1 MADLQCLSAD
11 SHIVEPAEIF
21 AGLEQRFGDAAPR
34 IGKDPD
40 LGDVLITGPGRGL
53 PVGRLGIA
61 GNRLDN
67 AATHELIKRGYE
79 GLRPGVY
86 DPRERLKD
94 QDADGVQL
102 EVIYPSLCFSIFP
115 IQDPRI
121 VAAVFERYNDWL
133 WDYCSYAPD
142 RLMGLALIPLHDVE
156 LGMKEFERAVKKGYR
171 GVCIPC
177 TAPEERPYS
186 DPAYD
191 RFWAAAQ
198 EAGTPVTMHIFT
210 SAAPGMGLPPS
221 WGPIHSYALALAAG
235 ALTVGTLIC
244 SGVAHRY
251 PELKFVATEW
261 ETGWVAHWLDRLD
274 HATYRSRSAAAPELD
289 MAPSDYFRRQFY
301 VTFED
306 DEIGIMTAEQIGVD
320 NMLWGSDF
328 PHHDSIWPNSQ
339 KVLAEIFQ
347 RVPED
352 RRAEYRRKMTVDNVT
367 QLYGLGDLL
376 R

>member
-1 MADLQCLSAD
+1 
-11 SHIVEPAEIF
+11 
-21 AGLEQRFGDAAPR
+21 
-34 IGKDPD
+34 
-40 LGDVLITGPGRGL
+40 
-53 PVGRLGIA
+53 
-61 GNRLDN
+61 
-67 AATHELIKRGYE
+67 
-79 GLRPGVY
+79 
-86 DPRERLKD
+86 
-94 QDADGVQL
+94 VQL
-102 EVIYPSLCFSIFP
+102 EVIDPSLCFSIFP